1 MNGRLSPSRVD
12 ILRMLIIY
20 EPAVLAK
27 VKILNGRINERPKKV
42 DIQEDGQI
50 ILYYGSGPRW
60 WQRFFNAHGLV
71 SITDI
76 AIKLADTM
84 SGTGEA
90 RNEEAFYGIMNA
102 VLKEATDNNDL
113 DKIVDIL
120 FDIVRGST
128 NGELHSRYINEK
140 YLQNYSDK
148 KEHNKSI
155 GVSETGNKVYIG
167 AKTTDGRILP
177 VYFAKEIKIIE
188 HNE

>member
-1 MNGRLSPSRVD
+1 
-12 ILRMLIIY
+12 MLIIY

-90 RNEEAFYGIMNA
+90 RNEEKK
-102 VLKEATDNNDL
+102 LKPRFCGLSFFERGDGRLTDCHPGT
-113 DKIVDIL
+113 DIL
-120 FDIVRGST
+120 TNPASGTVVGIAEGFKFSLFLFEFERAAGAVVAALAASHADLLINFRIVAASLAQIEHLRGKDHLVAQP
-128 NGELHSRYINEK
+128 GELPLRGN
-140 YLQNYSDK
+140 
-148 KEHNKSI
+148 
-155 GVSETGNKVYIG
+155 GV
-167 AKTTDGRILP
+167 A
-177 VYFAKEIKIIE
+177 A
-188 HNE
+188 